1 MGKNGIFILM
11 YIPQL
16 SYDLHKLVK
25 VIADIFSGVKFSIMY
40 SVVRMD
46 VIVHPLVEKKSS
58 IQ

>member
-11 YIPQL
+11 YIPLL

-40 SVVRMD
+40 NCVVRMD
-46 VIVHPLVEKKSS
+46 VIVHPHW
-58 IQ
+58 